1 MTTLQLLTFGGQ
13 SKSHSKKMKNQT
25 LFPLYNKDEGTDT
38 PHPPPQVSQD
48 GGSSHVTPL
57 HARRIYIET
66 YGCQMNVSDSELMAG
81 ILTQSGHQ
89 TVPHLD
95 DADVVLV
102 NTCAIRENAE
112 TKVINRLKHL
122 NHRKRRHPE
131 LIIGVCGCMAQHLR
145 DRLLDAAPY
154 VDLVMGPDA
163 YRNLPVA
170 LDSLAGDVKSHVSLT
185 DRDPFVGL
193 RLDKNED
200 YADIAPI
207 RKEGIRAWLTIQR
220 GCDKM
225 CTFCIVPFVR
235 GRERSL
241 PLKLLV
247 EDVEKLVDQGF
258 KEVVLLGQTVNSY
271 HDDSADFGDLLYAVG
286 EVNGLERVRFTSPHP
301 ADATDSMID
310 AMANSPV
317 VCKHLHLPL
326 QSGST
331 EVLERMRRTYTAEE
345 YRTLVSKLRER
356 VPDISLTTDII
367 VGFCGETD
375 DEFME
380 TYQMMTDIRYDS
392 AFMFKYS
399 EREGT
404 LAHKAL
410 PDDVP
415 EVVKG
420 ERLEQIIELQE
431 NISANINK
439 SAIGDTVTVL
449 VEGESRRDADRYHG
463 KTDGFKTTVF
473 PKTGSQIGD
482 IVNVRVHST
491 TAHTLIGQIV

>member
-1 MTTLQLLTFGGQ
+1 MD
-13 SKSHSKKMKNQT
+13 KNRITRLPMYQKIGLKQT
-25 LFPLYNKDEGTDT
+25 APT
-38 PHPPPQVSQD
+38 SQ
-48 GGSSHVTPL
+48 
-57 HARRIYIET
+57 ARKIYIET

-81 ILTQSGHQ
+81 ILTQNGHL
-89 TVPHLD
+89 TVSHLD
-95 DADVVLV
+95 DADVVLL

-112 TKVINRLKHL
+112 TKVLNRLKQL
-122 NHRKRRHPE
+122 NHRKRRDPD

-145 DRLLDAAPY
+145 DRLVAAAPY

-163 YRNLPVA
+163 YRHLPMA
-170 LDSLAGDVKSHVSLT
+170 LKAVTH
-185 DRDPFVGL
+185 RDPFLGV
-193 RLDKNED
+193 RLDKSED

-247 EDVEKLVDQGF
+247 EDVEKLVAQGF
-258 KEVVLLGQTVNSY
+258 KEVALLGQTVNSY
-271 HDDSADFGDLLYAVG
+271 RDDDYDFGELLYAVSD
-286 EVNGLERVRFTSPHP
+286 VNGLERVRFTSPHP

-310 AMANSPV
+310 AMANSPK
-317 VCKHLHLPL
+317 VCNHLHLPL

-331 EVLERMRRTYTAEE
+331 SVLERMRRTYTAAE
-345 YRTLVSKLRER
+345 YRDLVAKLRER
-356 VPDISLTTDII
+356 IPDIVLTTDII
-367 VGFCGETD
+367 VGFCGETEA
-375 DEFME
+375 EFMQ
-380 TYQMMTDIRYDS
+380 TYEMMADIRYDS

-404 LAHKAL
+404 LAHKAF

-415 EVVKG
+415 ESEKG
-420 ERLEQIIELQE
+420 RRLTEIIALQE
-431 NISANINK
+431 KISAEINDA
-439 SAIGDTVTVL
+439 AIGQTFTVL
-449 VEGESRRDADRYHG
+449 VEGVSRRDAERYYG

-473 PKTGSQIGD
+473 PKADSAVGEMVDVCIESA
-482 IVNVRVHST
+482 
-491 TAHTLIGQIV
+491 TAHTLIGRIVRSVRP

>member
-1 MTTLQLLTFGGQ
+1 MN
-13 SKSHSKKMKNQT
+13 NQT
-25 LFPLYNKDEGTDT
+25 LFPLYNKSSQADT
-38 PHPPPQVSQD
+38 PQVSQ
-48 GGSSHVTPL
+48 VETPS
-57 HARRIYIET
+57 HARRVYIET

-89 TVPHLD
+89 TVPLLD

-112 TKVINRLKHL
+112 TKVINRLTQL
-122 NHRKRRHPE
+122 NHRKRRQPE

-145 DRLLDAAPY
+145 DKLIDAAPY

-163 YRNLPVA
+163 YRDLPIA
-170 LDSLAGDVKSHVSLT
+170 LDSLARGVESHVSMT

-193 RLDKNED
+193 RLDKSED

-271 HDDSADFGDLLYAVG
+271 HDNAADFGDLLYAVG
-286 EVNGLERVRFTSPHP
+286 DINGLERVRFTSPHP

-310 AMANSPV
+310 AMANSPA

-345 YRTLVSKLRER
+345 YRDLVSKLRER
-356 VPDISLTTDII
+356 VPDIAITTDVI
-367 VGFCGETD
+367 VGFCGETEE
-375 DEFME
+375 EFQQ
-380 TYQMMTDIRYDS
+380 TYEMMADIRYDS

-404 LAHKAL
+404 LAHKAF

-415 EVVKG
+415 ETVKG
-420 ERLEQIIELQE
+420 ERLKRIIELQE
-431 NISANINK
+431 KISAEINT
-439 SAIGDTVTVL
+439 ATVGDTVAVL
-449 VEGESRRDADRYHG
+449 VEGESRRDADKYHG
-463 KTDGFKTTVF
+463 KSDGFKTAVF
-473 PKTGSQIGD
+473 PKADSKVGD
-482 IVNVRVHST
+482 VVNVRVDRT

>member
-1 MTTLQLLTFGGQ
+1 
-13 SKSHSKKMKNQT
+13 MKDQT
-25 LFPLYNKDEGTDT
+25 LFPLYNKGERVET
-38 PHPPPQVSQD
+38 PQPPQKSQ
-48 GGSSHVTPL
+48 SVP
-57 HARRIYIET
+57 HAHSRRVYIET

-89 TVPHLD
+89 TVTHID

-122 NHRKRRHPE
+122 NHRKRRQPE

-145 DRLLDAAPY
+145 DKLLDAAPY

-170 LDSLAGDVKSHVSLT
+170 LDSLIGGVEAHVSLK
-185 DRDPFVGL
+185 DRDPFLGL
-193 RLDKNED
+193 RLDKSED

-271 HDDSADFGDLLYAVG
+271 RDNGSDFGDLLYAVG
-286 EVNGLERVRFTSPHP
+286 EVNGLARVRFTSPHP
-301 ADATDSMID
+301 ADATERMID
-310 AMANSPV
+310 AMASSPT

-331 EVLERMRRTYTAEE
+331 PVLERMRRTYTAEE
-345 YRTLVSKLRER
+345 YRDLVSKLRER
-356 VPDISLTTDII
+356 IPNISLSTDII

-375 DEFME
+375 AEFRQ
-380 TYQMMTDIRYDS
+380 TYQMMADIRYDS

-415 EVVKG
+415 EVEKG
-420 ERLEQIIELQE
+420 ERLKQIIELQE
-431 NISANINK
+431 QISADINT
-439 SAIGDTVTVL
+439 AAVGDTVAVL
-449 VEGESRRDADRYHG
+449 VEGESRREADKYHG

-473 PKTGSQIGD
+473 PKADSGIGD
-482 IVNVRVHST
+482 VVNVHIHST

>member
-1 MTTLQLLTFGGQ
+1 MN
-13 SKSHSKKMKNQT
+13 NQT
-25 LFPLYNKDEGTDT
+25 LFPLYNKDKQADAPQASQVET
-38 PHPPPQVSQD
+38 PP
-48 GGSSHVTPL
+48 
-57 HARRIYIET
+57 HARRVYIET

-89 TVPHLD
+89 TVSVLD

-112 TKVINRLKHL
+112 TKVINRLTQL
-122 NHRKRRHPE
+122 NHHKRRHPD

-145 DRLLDAAPY
+145 DKLIDAAPY

-163 YRNLPVA
+163 YRDLPIA
-170 LDSLAGDVKSHVSLT
+170 LDSLARGVESHVSMT

-193 RLDKNED
+193 RLDKSED

-271 HDDSADFGDLLYAVG
+271 HDNDADFGDLLYAIG
-286 EVNGLERVRFTSPHP
+286 DINGLERVRFTSPHP

-310 AMANSPV
+310 AMANSPS

-331 EVLERMRRTYTAEE
+331 EVLERMRRTYTAAE
-345 YRTLVSKLRER
+345 YRDLVSKLRER
-356 VPDISLTTDII
+356 VPDIAITTDVI

-375 DEFME
+375 AEFQQ
-380 TYQMMTDIRYDS
+380 TYEMMADIRYDS

-415 EVVKG
+415 ETVKG
-420 ERLEQIIELQE
+420 ERLKQIIGLQE
-431 NISANINK
+431 KISAEINT
-439 SAIGDTVTVL
+439 ATVGDTVTVL
-449 VEGESRRDADRYHG
+449 VEGESRRDADKYHG
-463 KTDGFKTTVF
+463 KSDGFKTAVF
-473 PKTGSQIGD
+473 PKADSKIGD
-482 IVNVRVHST
+482 VVNVRVERT

>member
-1 MTTLQLLTFGGQ
+1 
-13 SKSHSKKMKNQT
+13 MKDQT
-25 LFPLYNKDEGTDT
+25 LFPLYNKGEQVDT
-38 PHPPPQVSQD
+38 PHLPPQRSQ
-48 GGSSHVTPL
+48 GAPHA

-89 TVPHLD
+89 TVTHID

-122 NHRKRRHPE
+122 NHRKRRQPE
-131 LIIGVCGCMAQHLR
+131 LIVGVCGCMAQRLR
-145 DRLLDAAPY
+145 DKLLDAAPY

-170 LDSLAGDVKSHVSLT
+170 LDSLTGGVEAHVSLK
-185 DRDPFVGL
+185 DRDPFLGL
-193 RLDKNED
+193 RLDKSED

-207 RKEGIRAWLTIQR
+207 RKEGMRAWLTIQR

-241 PLKLLV
+241 PLKRLV

-271 HDDSADFGDLLYAVG
+271 RDNGSDFGDLLYAVG
-286 EVNGLERVRFTSPHP
+286 EVNGLERLRFTSPHP
-301 ADATDSMID
+301 ADATESMID
-310 AMANSPV
+310 AMANSPT
-317 VCKHLHLPL
+317 VCKQLHLPL

-331 EVLERMRRTYTAEE
+331 AVLERMHRTYTAAE
-345 YRTLVSKLRER
+345 YRDLVSKLRER
-356 VPDISLTTDII
+356 VPDIALSTDII

-375 DEFME
+375 AEFRQ
-380 TYQMMTDIRYDS
+380 TYEMMADIRYDS

-399 EREGT
+399 ERDGT
-404 LAHKAL
+404 LAHKTL

-415 EVVKG
+415 EAEKG
-420 ERLEQIIELQE
+420 ERLKQIIELQE
-431 NISANINK
+431 QISADINT
-439 SAIGDTVTVL
+439 AAVGDTVAVL
-449 VEGESRRDADRYHG
+449 VEGESRRDADKYHG

-473 PKTGSQIGD
+473 PKADSEIGD
-482 IVNVRVHST
+482 VVNVHIHST

>member
-1 MTTLQLLTFGGQ
+1 
-13 SKSHSKKMKNQT
+13 MKNDR
-25 LFPLYNKDEGTDT
+25 LFPLYNKNEGADA
-38 PHPPPQVSQD
+38 PHPPPQVPRDTST
-48 GGSSHVTPL
+48 SRAIPTY
-57 HARRIYIET
+57 ARRVYIET

-81 ILTQSGHQ
+81 ILARSGHQ

-95 DADVVLV
+95 DADVVLI

-122 NHRKRRHPE
+122 NHRKRRDPE

-145 DRLLDAAPY
+145 DRLLEAAPY

-163 YRNLPVA
+163 YRNLPTA
-170 LDSLAGDVKSHVSLT
+170 LDSLARDVESHVSLT

-241 PLKLLV
+241 PLKRLV

-271 HDDSADFGDLLYAVG
+271 QDNGADFGELLYTVG

-301 ADATDSMID
+301 ADATDNMID
-310 AMANSPV
+310 AMANSPAI
-317 VCKHLHLPL
+317 CKHLHLPL

-356 VPDISLTTDII
+356 IPDIALTTDII

-375 DEFME
+375 EEFME
-380 TYQMMTDIRYDS
+380 TYQMMADIRYDS

-404 LAHKAL
+404 LAHKAF

-415 EVVKG
+415 ETVKG
-420 ERLEQIIELQE
+420 ERLTRIIELQE
-431 NISANINK
+431 NISADLNT
-439 SAIGDTVTVL
+439 AVVGDTVAVL

-463 KTDGFKTTVF
+463 KTEGFKTTVF
-473 PKTGSQIGD
+473 PKADSHIGD

-491 TAHTLIGQIV
+491 TAHTLIGQKV

>member
-1 MTTLQLLTFGGQ
+1 M
-13 SKSHSKKMKNQT
+13 SI
-25 LFPLYNKDEGTDT
+25 
-38 PHPPPQVSQD
+38 
-48 GGSSHVTPL
+48 SSWDPTHIE
-57 HARRIYIET
+57 IYQI
-66 YGCQMNVSDSELMAG
+66 
-81 ILTQSGHQ
+81 
-89 TVPHLD
+89 
-95 DADVVLV
+95 
-102 NTCAIRENAE
+102 
-112 TKVINRLKHL
+112 
-122 NHRKRRHPE
+122 
-131 LIIGVCGCMAQHLR
+131 
-145 DRLLDAAPY
+145 
-154 VDLVMGPDA
+154 
-163 YRNLPVA
+163 A
-170 LDSLAGDVKSHVSLT
+170 LDSLARGVESHVSMT
-185 DRDPFVGL
+185 DRDPFIGL
-193 RLDKNED
+193 RLDKSED

-271 HDDSADFGDLLYAVG
+271 HDNDTDFGDLLYAIG
-286 EVNGLERVRFTSPHP
+286 DVNGLERLRFTSPHP

-310 AMANSPV
+310 AMANSPA

-331 EVLERMRRTYTAEE
+331 DVLERMRRTYTAEE
-345 YRTLVSKLRER
+345 YRNLVSKLRER
-356 VPDISLTTDII
+356 IPNITITTDMI

-375 DEFME
+375 DEFRQ
-380 TYQMMTDIRYDS
+380 TYEMMTDIRYDS

-415 EVVKG
+415 ETVKG
-420 ERLEQIIELQE
+420 ERLEQIIKLQE
-431 NISANINK
+431 KISAEINT
-439 SAIGDTVTVL
+439 ATVGDTVTVL

-463 KTDGFKTTVF
+463 KTNGFKTAVF
-473 PKTGSQIGD
+473 PKADSKIGE
-482 IVNVRVHST
+482 IVNVRVDST

>member
-1 MTTLQLLTFGGQ
+1 MD
-13 SKSHSKKMKNQT
+13 KNRITRLPMYQKTGLKQT
-25 LFPLYNKDEGTDT
+25 APT
-38 PHPPPQVSQD
+38 SQ
-48 GGSSHVTPL
+48 
-57 HARRIYIET
+57 ARKIYIET

-81 ILTQSGHQ
+81 ILTQNGHR
-89 TVPHLD
+89 TVSHLD
-95 DADVVLV
+95 DADVVLL

-112 TKVINRLKHL
+112 TKVLNRLKQL
-122 NHRKRRHPE
+122 NHRKRRDPD

-145 DRLLDAAPY
+145 DRLVSAAPY

-163 YRNLPVA
+163 YRNLPMA
-170 LDSLAGDVKSHVSLT
+170 LKAVT
-185 DRDPFVGL
+185 QRDPFLGV
-193 RLDKNED
+193 RLDKSED

-247 EDVEKLVDQGF
+247 EDVEKLVAQGF
-258 KEVVLLGQTVNSY
+258 KEVALLGQTVNSY
-271 HDDSADFGDLLYAVG
+271 RDDDYDFGELLYAVSD
-286 EVNGLERVRFTSPHP
+286 VNGLERVRFTSPHP

-310 AMANSPV
+310 AMANSPK
-317 VCKHLHLPL
+317 VCNHLHLPL

-331 EVLERMRRTYTAEE
+331 SVLERMRRTYTAEE
-345 YRTLVSKLRER
+345 YRDLVAKLRER
-356 VPDISLTTDII
+356 IPDIVLTTDII
-367 VGFCGETD
+367 VGFCGETEA
-375 DEFME
+375 EFMQ
-380 TYQMMTDIRYDS
+380 TYEMMADIRYDS

-404 LAHKAL
+404 LAHKAF

-415 EVVKG
+415 ESEKG
-420 ERLEQIIELQE
+420 RRLTEIIAMQE
-431 NISANINK
+431 KISAEINGA
-439 SAIGDTVTVL
+439 AIGQTFTVL
-449 VEGESRRDADRYHG
+449 VEGVSRRDAERYYG

-473 PKTGSQIGD
+473 PRADSAVGEMVDVCIESA
-482 IVNVRVHST
+482 
-491 TAHTLIGQIV
+491 TAHTLIGEIVRSVRP

>member
-1 MTTLQLLTFGGQ
+1 
-13 SKSHSKKMKNQT
+13 
-25 LFPLYNKDEGTDT
+25 
-38 PHPPPQVSQD
+38 
-48 GGSSHVTPL
+48 
-57 HARRIYIET
+57 
-66 YGCQMNVSDSELMAG
+66 
-81 ILTQSGHQ
+81 
-89 TVPHLD
+89 
-95 DADVVLV
+95 
-102 NTCAIRENAE
+102 
-112 TKVINRLKHL
+112 
-122 NHRKRRHPE
+122 
-131 LIIGVCGCMAQHLR
+131 MAQHLR
-145 DRLLDAAPY
+145 DRLLDAVPS

-163 YRNLPVA
+163 YRNLPLA
-170 LDSLAGDVKSHVSLT
+170 LDSLARDVEAHVSLT
-185 DRDPFVGL
+185 DRDPFLGL
-193 RLDKNED
+193 RLDKSED

-207 RKEGIRAWLTIQR
+207 RKDGIRAWLTIQR

-241 PLKLLV
+241 PLKRLV

-271 HDDSADFGDLLYAVG
+271 HDADADFGDLLYAVG

-310 AMANSPV
+310 AIASSPT

-331 EVLERMRRTYTAEE
+331 EVLERMRRTYTAQA
-345 YRTLVSKLRER
+345 YRDLVSKLRER
-356 VPDISLTTDII
+356 IPDIALTTDII

-375 DEFME
+375 TEFME
-380 TYQMMTDIRYDS
+380 TYQLMTDIRYDS

-404 LAHKAL
+404 LAHKAF

-415 EVVKG
+415 ETVKG
-420 ERLEQIIELQE
+420 DRLKQIIELQE
-431 NISANINK
+431 EISADIN
-439 SAIGDTVTVL
+439 SATVGDTVRVL
-449 VEGESRRDADRYHG
+449 VEGESRRDADRYYG

-473 PKTGSQIGD
+473 PKADSKIGET
-482 IVNVRVHST
+482 VNVRIHST
-491 TAHTLIGQIV
+491 TAHTLIGQMV

>member
-1 MTTLQLLTFGGQ
+1 
-13 SKSHSKKMKNQT
+13 MKNET
-25 LFPLYNKDEGTDT
+25 LFPLYNKDT
-38 PHPPPQVSQD
+38 PHPPPHKSQ
-48 GGSSHVTPL
+48 GGTSTDAPQQAHV
-57 HARRIYIET
+57 RRVYIET

-89 TVPHLD
+89 TVTHID

-122 NHRKRRHPE
+122 NHRKRRQPE

-163 YRNLPVA
+163 YRNLPIA
-170 LDSLAGDVKSHVSLT
+170 LDSLTGGVEAHVSLK
-185 DRDPFVGL
+185 DRDPFLGL
-193 RLDKNED
+193 RLDKSED

-271 HDDSADFGDLLYAVG
+271 RDNGSDFGDLLYAVG

-301 ADATDSMID
+301 ADATERMID
-310 AMANSPV
+310 AMASSLT

-331 EVLERMRRTYTAEE
+331 PVLERMRRTYTAEA
-345 YRTLVSKLRER
+345 YRALVSKLRER
-356 VPDISLTTDII
+356 IPDIALSTDVI
-367 VGFCGETD
+367 VGFCGETEA
-375 DEFME
+375 EFMQ
-380 TYQMMTDIRYDS
+380 TYQMMADIRYDS

-415 EVVKG
+415 ETEKG
-420 ERLEQIIELQE
+420 ERLKQIIELQE
-431 NISANINK
+431 QISAEINT
-439 SAIGDTVTVL
+439 AAVGDTVAVL
-449 VEGESRRDADRYHG
+449 VEGESRRETDKYYG
-463 KTDGFKTTVF
+463 KTDGFKTAVF
-473 PKTGSQIGD
+473 PKVDSKIGEV
-482 IVNVRVHST
+482 VNVRIHST

>member
-1 MTTLQLLTFGGQ
+1 
-13 SKSHSKKMKNQT
+13 MKNET
-25 LFPLYNKDEGTDT
+25 LFPLYHKGEQIDT
-38 PHPPPQVSQD
+38 AHPPPQKPQ
-48 GGSSHVTPL
+48 GGPQQA
-57 HARRIYIET
+57 HARRVYIET

-89 TVPHLD
+89 TVTHID

-122 NHRKRRHPE
+122 PHRKRRQPE

-170 LDSLAGDVKSHVSLT
+170 LDSLIGGVEAHVSLK
-185 DRDPFVGL
+185 DRDPFLGL

-207 RKEGIRAWLTIQR
+207 RKDGIRAWLTIQR

-258 KEVVLLGQTVNSY
+258 KEVILLGQTVNSY
-271 HDDSADFGDLLYAVG
+271 RDNGSDFGDLLYAVG

-301 ADATDSMID
+301 ADATERMID
-310 AMANSPV
+310 AMASSPT

-326 QSGST
+326 QSGAT
-331 EVLERMRRTYTAEE
+331 PVLERMRRTYTAEE
-345 YRTLVSKLRER
+345 YRDLVTRLRER
-356 VPDISLTTDII
+356 IPDIALSTDII
-367 VGFCGETD
+367 VGFCGETEA
-375 DEFME
+375 EFME
-380 TYQMMTDIRYDS
+380 TYQMMADIRYDS

-415 EVVKG
+415 ETEKG
-420 ERLEQIIELQE
+420 ERLKQIIELQE
-431 NISANINK
+431 QISAEINTT
-439 SAIGDTVTVL
+439 AVGDTVAVL
-449 VEGESRRDADRYHG
+449 VEGESRRETDKYYG

-473 PKTGSQIGD
+473 PKADSEIGEV
-482 IVNVRVHST
+482 VNVRIHST

>member
-1 MTTLQLLTFGGQ
+1 
-13 SKSHSKKMKNQT
+13 MKNET
-25 LFPLYNKDEGTDT
+25 LFPLYNKNEHIDA
-38 PHPPPQVSQD
+38 PHPPPQGSLQD
-48 GGSSHVTPL
+48 ADFDRGAPA
-57 HARRIYIET
+57 HARRVYIET

-112 TKVINRLKHL
+112 TKVINRLQHL

-145 DRLLDAAPY
+145 DKLLDAAPY

-170 LDSLAGDVKSHVSLT
+170 LDSLARGVESHVSMT

-200 YADIAPI
+200 YADVAPI
-207 RKEGIRAWLTIQR
+207 RKEGVRAWLTIQR

-271 HDDSADFGDLLYAVG
+271 HDEGADFGDLLYAVG

-310 AMANSPV
+310 AIANSPT

-331 EVLERMRRTYTAEE
+331 EVLERMRRTYTAAE
-345 YRTLVSKLRER
+345 YRRLVSKLRER
-356 VPDISLTTDII
+356 IPDIALTTDII

-375 DEFME
+375 AEFME
-380 TYQMMTDIRYDS
+380 TYQMMADIRYDS

-399 EREGT
+399 ERDGT
-404 LAHKAL
+404 LAHKTL
-410 PDDVP
+410 PDDVS
-415 EVVKG
+415 ETVKG
-420 ERLEQIIELQE
+420 ERLEQIIKLQE
-431 NISANINK
+431 NISADINTT
-439 SAIGDTVTVL
+439 AVGDTVAVL

-473 PKTGSQIGD
+473 PKADSKIGE
-482 IVNVRVHST
+482 IVNVHVHTT

>member
-1 MTTLQLLTFGGQ
+1 MQ
-13 SKSHSKKMKNQT
+13 NQK
-25 LFPLYNKDEGTDT
+25 LFPLYNKNERVDT
-38 PHPPPQVSQD
+38 QVSQAE
-48 GGSSHVTPL
+48 TPPY
-57 HARRIYIET
+57 ARRVYIET

-81 ILTQSGHQ
+81 ILTKSGHQ

-112 TKVINRLKHL
+112 TKVINRLTQL
-122 NHRKRRHPE
+122 NHRKRRQPD

-163 YRNLPVA
+163 YRDLPIA
-170 LDSLAGDVKSHVSLT
+170 LDSLVRGVESHVSMT

-193 RLDKNED
+193 RLDKSED

-271 HDDSADFGDLLYAVG
+271 RDNGSDFGDLLYAIG

-310 AMANSPV
+310 AMANSPS

-345 YRTLVSKLRER
+345 YRDLVSKLRAR
-356 VPDISLTTDII
+356 VPDIAITTDII
-367 VGFCGETD
+367 VGFCGETEE
-375 DEFME
+375 EFME
-380 TYQMMTDIRYDS
+380 TYEMMSDIRYDS

-404 LAHKAL
+404 LAHKSL

-415 EVVKG
+415 ENVKG
-420 ERLEQIIELQE
+420 ERLEQIIKLQE
-431 NISANINK
+431 KISAKINT
-439 SAIGDTVTVL
+439 ATVGDTVNVL

-473 PKTGSQIGD
+473 PKVDSKIGS
-482 IVNVRVHST
+482 IVNVRIDNT